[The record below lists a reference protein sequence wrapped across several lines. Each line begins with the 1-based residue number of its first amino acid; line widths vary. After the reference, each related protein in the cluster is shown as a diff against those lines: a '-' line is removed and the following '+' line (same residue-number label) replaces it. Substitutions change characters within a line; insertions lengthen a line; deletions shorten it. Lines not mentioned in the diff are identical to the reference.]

1 MKYKLVADAS
11 NNIYWTKYLCS
22 KKYDGI
28 IHIKSSFCTPE
39 IGIMPI
45 INKISES
52 YKVPIIFLS
61 FDSNTSEVG
70 LKTRLEAFHDMIE
83 MRKKWIVI

>member
-1 MKYKLVADAS
+1 MGADAAD
-11 NNIYWTKYLCS
+11 NIGRCLELCQ

-45 INKISES
+45 LNKITNS
-52 YKVPIIFLS
+52 YDIPILFFS
-61 FDSNTSEVG
+61 FDANTSKVG
-70 LKTRLEAFHDMIE
+70 IQTRIEAFYDMME
-83 MRKKWIVI
+83 MRKNE